1 MNPFR
6 ADLFAGERVL
16 IAGASGGLGAAAAVL
31 LSRLG
36 AELVLI
42 GRNEARL
49 AETKNACANPGV
61 HRTVCLTIDERGANP
76 MSLAANEVLSDKS
89 KFSGFLFAVGVEL
102 MQPIRAFAPA
112 DGKVAAQFTIGPVAF
127 LALVSQLIRNAW
139 LRDPASI
146 VAVSSAAAHRGVA
159 GMSGYSAAKAAI
171 EAAVRSLAV
180 ELAPKVRVNAI
191 AAGAVKTAMHD
202 RVCKRLADGGE
213 AYNLKHPLGI
223 GNPED
228 IAQAAAFMLSA
239 ASSWMTGQTLV
250 LDGGYSIKG

>member
-6 ADLFAGERVL
+6 PDLFHGERVL
-16 IAGASGGLGAAAAVL
+16 IAGASGGLGGAVAVL

-36 AELVLI
+36 AQLVLL

-49 AETKNACANPGV
+49 AQTTQACAHPEL
-61 HRTVCLTIDERGANP
+61 HRAICTTIDERGAGALP
-76 MSLAANEVLSDKS
+76 PEAGELLAGAPKL
-89 KFSGFLFAVGVEL
+89 SGFLFAVGVEL
-102 MQPIRAFAPA
+102 MQPIRALSPA
-112 DGKVAAQFTIGPVAF
+112 DGKVAGQFATGPLAF
-127 LALVSQLIRNAW
+127 MGLVSQLVRNGW
-139 LRDPASI
+139 LADSASV
-146 VAVSSAAAHRGVA
+146 VALSSASAHRGVA
-159 GMSGYSAAKAAI
+159 GMSAYSAAKAAI

-202 RVCKRLADGGE
+202 RVTKRLADGGE

-223 GNPED
+223 GSPD
-228 IAQAAAFMLSA
+228 DVAAAAAFVLSG
-239 ASSWMTGQTLV
+239 ASRWMTGQTLV